1 MSTNPD
7 LLVYCDGSAA
17 PNPGPGGWGMA
28 AYAPNGA
35 LGPWDRLQAAWT
47 GGTGEERTTNN
58 RMELTALIQGL
69 RYVSSWTFEELSG
82 LNVELRVDSKYVL
95 AVLARTVRGQTWRKN
110 DDLRVEL
117 AEALAAARATGAN
130 VRVQWVRG
138 HVGEP
143 GNTWADSLATRG
155 RRDGHSV
162 FWSVGGNVGDS
173 NKSVYAR

>member
-69 RYVSSWTFEELSG
+69 RYIASWSPEELG
-82 LNVELRVDSKYVL
+82 GFTVVVRVDSKYVL
-95 AVLARTVRGQTWRKN
+95 LLLARVALGRVWRKN
-110 DDLRVEL
+110 DDLRGDL
-117 AEALAAARATGAN
+117 IEALAAAKRTGAN
-130 VRVQWVRG
+130 VWIQWVRG